1 MKEQAEQAI
10 AMETLSNTTHNIISF
25 TSKALGV
32 TEQTPSF
39 LCYREE
45 KLQLD
50 TKWEV
55 NTLQITAF

>member
-10 AMETLSNTTHNIISF
+10 VMETLSKAPHNTISF

-45 KLQLD
+45 KLQPD

>member
-1 MKEQAEQAI
+1 MKEQAEQETAI
-10 AMETLSNTTHNIISF
+10 ETLSKTPHNIISF

-45 KLQLD
+45 KLQPD